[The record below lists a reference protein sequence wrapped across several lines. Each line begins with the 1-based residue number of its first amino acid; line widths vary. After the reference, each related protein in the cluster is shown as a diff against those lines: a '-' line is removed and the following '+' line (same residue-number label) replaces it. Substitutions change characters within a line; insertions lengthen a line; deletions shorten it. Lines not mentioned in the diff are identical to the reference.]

1 MNNILKYIILLL
13 LSVLDRGMEQ
23 EEKIVRSSILDG
35 IDVMSEQGW
44 SPAAY
49 IHITKPFEI
58 WTIQTD
64 TGKSLSCADNHLVFT
79 LDLYGNIEPV
89 SVSALKIGDR
99 VVTSDRTFETV
110 IHITKSSKKVCMCD
124 LTVLNENE
132 SYYTNGILSHNTTT
146 SAIFM
151 LHYILFN
158 IDKNAL
164 VLGNKRKTAVEI
176 LTKLKKIFQEL
187 PYFLKPGVYK
197 WNEGEINLDNGCMCM
212 AEATTI
218 NSGISFTFHCV
229 LADEFAHIHPNILDK
244 FYNNLFPVV
253 TAGKARFII
262 SSTQNG
268 YNLFYRLW
276 CGAVEH
282 ENEYMPFKVDWW
294 QVPEWDPDKQCFVKR
309 DEKWHK
315 LQIANYGGEQA
326 FNKQFGTGFDIS
338 GNSLI
343 SSKALNRLAPR
354 TVEFKRQEMKCR
366 GADYFFWN
374 LESDVTLD
382 NLREHYVT
390 LTVDISEA
398 SGGDYIVCPINV
410 LRTGVFG
417 EDLDSLRGEVKTECV
432 GYFYTNEHGYKWAA
446 EILRE
451 FCMTYLYQPGEPRY
465 IISVE
470 LNLYGELFVNY
481 MKTIIDRDTMTVQF
495 FSEDAFVKYYND
507 SMTKYEFGARITPST
522 KQKYCKLFKSD
533 IEDGKIVCC
542 ATKFHNELTNFC
554 DQKGNGTYKASFGHD
569 DFVMAQIQLEAVF
582 KTVQWKNFVE
592 DFFAYEETKKM
603 KSANAN
609 SGQRPN
615 IFSLGST
622 EQMPSSDNLYSFGYD
637 AGTIQDP
644 YFGANSAD
652 MQNDPYSNLSRLRR
666 MM

>member
-1 MNNILKYIILLL
+1 MSFNPIKESTDGKKAQAVVWSTAVMEKALK
-13 LSVLDRGMEQ
+13 
-23 EEKIVRSSILDG
+23 G
-35 IDVMSEQGW
+35 IEQGKKLIANPFYEKKTQLMKGDLVFEKTEYEKSEW
-44 SPAAY
+44 LKCRDDIIYFANKYCKLMTPQG
-49 IHITKPFEI
+49 IQHITLRDYQEDYLRHLQKNRLSIF
-58 WTIQTD
+58 
-64 TGKSLSCADNHLVFT
+64 LSCRQ
-79 LDLYGNIEPV
+79 
-89 SVSALKIGDR
+89 SAK
-99 VVTSDRTFETV
+99 
-110 IHITKSSKKVCMCD
+110 
-124 LTVLNENE
+124 
-132 SYYTNGILSHNTTT
+132 TTT

-158 IDKNAL
+158 FDKNAL

-176 LTKLKKIFQEL
+176 LTKLKKIFLEL

-229 LADEFAHIHPNILDK
+229 LADEFAHIAPNILDS
-244 FYNNLFPVV
+244 FYNNLFPTI

-309 DEKWHK
+309 DEKWRK
-315 LQIANYGGEQA
+315 LQIANYGGEQG

-354 TVEFKRQEMKCR
+354 TVEFVRQELKCR

-374 LESDVTLD
+374 PNSDVTPDKLRD
-382 NLREHYVT
+382 NYVVM
-390 LTVDISEA
+390 TVDISEA
-398 SGGDYIVCPINV
+398 SGGDYIVAPINV
-410 LRTGVFG
+410 LRNGIVG
-417 EDLDSLRGEVKTECV
+417 IDEEELRSEVKTECV
-432 GYFYTNEHGYKWAA
+432 GFFYTNEHGYKWAA

-451 FCMTYLYQPGEPRY
+451 FCMMYLYRADQQKY

-481 MKTIIDRDTMTVQF
+481 MKIIIDRDTMKVQF
-495 FSEDAFVKYYND
+495 FNEDAFVKYYND
-507 SMTKYEFGARITPST
+507 NMTKYEMGARITHNT

-533 IEDGKIVCC
+533 IEDGKIIC
-542 ATKFHNELTNFC
+542 ASTKFHNELTNFC
-554 DQKGNGTYKASFGHD
+554 DVKGNGVYKASFGHD
-569 DFVMAQIQLEAVF
+569 DFVMAEIQLEAVF

-592 DFFAYEETKKM
+592 DFQAEEEMKKM
-603 KSANAN
+603 KQNRSEM
-609 SGQRPN
+609 SQPN
-615 IFSLGST
+615 MMGGFGGFG
-622 EQMPSSDNLYSFGYD
+622 MPMGMPMGMPDMFGMGTPTWAMSSDPFGGMSQNAYEHSLFD
-637 AGTIQDP
+637 FDVAVDP
-644 YFGANSAD
+644 DST
-652 MQNDPYSNLSRLRR
+652 LSRLNRLR
-666 MM
+666 

>member
-1 MNNILKYIILLL
+1 MSFNPIKESVDGKKAHAVIWSTSVMEKAIKGIEQGKKLVANPFYEKNVKLMKGDLVFEKTEYERSEWLKCRDDIIYFANKYCKLMTPTGIQHITLR
-13 LSVLDRGMEQ
+13 DYQ
-23 EEKIVRSSILDG
+23 EEYLRHLEKNRLSI
-35 IDVMSEQGW
+35 
-44 SPAAY
+44 
-49 IHITKPFEI
+49 F
-58 WTIQTD
+58 
-64 TGKSLSCADNHLVFT
+64 LSCRQ
-79 LDLYGNIEPV
+79 
-89 SVSALKIGDR
+89 SAK
-99 VVTSDRTFETV
+99 
-110 IHITKSSKKVCMCD
+110 
-124 LTVLNENE
+124 
-132 SYYTNGILSHNTTT
+132 TTT

-282 ENEYMPFKVDWW
+282 ENEYMPYKVDWW

-374 LESDVTLD
+374 LESDVTLE

-390 LTVDISEA
+390 MTVDISEA
-398 SGGDYIVCPINV
+398 DGGDYIVAPINV
-410 LRTGVFG
+410 LRKGIVG
-417 EDLDSLRGEVKTECV
+417 QDLESLQGEVKTECI

-446 EILRE
+446 ERLRE
-451 FCMTYLYQPGEPRY
+451 FCMTYLYNPVSPKY

-481 MKTIIDRDTMTVQF
+481 MKTIIDRETMTVQF

-507 SMTKYEFGARITPST
+507 AMTKYEMGARITPSS

-592 DFFAYEETKKM
+592 DFLADEEKKKM
-603 KSANAN
+603 NAERH
-609 SGQRPN
+609 SGMGSRPGV
-615 IFSLGST
+615 FTLGDPMGMSMGLQT
-622 EQMPSSDNLYSFGYD
+622 GGDLYSFGMP
-637 AGTIQDP
+637 GTGISDP
-644 YFGANSAD
+644 YYGMEPAIFD
-652 MQNDPYSNLSRLRR
+652 MQHDVDSNLARLTR
-666 MM
+666 MR